1 MKLIDYM
8 PEYYEGVKEMVEL
21 LNSEQPTFDKQVDLM
36 TRLLLNG
43 FVMKAD
49 SQGLSIMEY
58 ELKIPTDLSKSLE
71 NRRYDILMRILP
83 PHPITIKYFRELLKS
98 FEISVDVEVDAVKDV
113 LQAIGK
119 YDDIS
124 KDQMD
129 RLKYLLNVY
138 VPANIDWSI
147 LTTADADSQLSLF
160 VGVGATY
167 SVETSTNARLN
178 EEAESRLPFYIGV
191 VHQFVIETENK
202 AKEGQLIE

>member
-8 PEYYEGVKEMVEL
+8 PEYYDGVKEIVEL

-83 PHPITIKYFRELLKS
+83 PHSITIKYFRELLKS

>member
-49 SQGLSIMEY
+49 SQGLAIMEY

>member
-8 PEYYEGVKEMVEL
+8 PEYYDGVKEMVEL

-113 LQAIGK
+113 LQAIAK

-160 VGVGATY
+160 IGVGSTY
-167 SVETSTNARLN
+167 SVETSTNVKLN
-178 EEAESRLPFYIGV
+178 EEAESRLPVYIGV

-202 AKEGQLIE
+202 AKEGQVI

>member
-8 PEYYEGVKEMVEL
+8 PEYYDGVKEMVEL
-21 LNSEQPTFDKQVDLM
+21 LSSEQPTFDKQVDLM

-49 SQGLSIMEY
+49 SQGLAIMEY
-58 ELKIPTDLSKSLE
+58 ELKIPTDLNKSLE

-98 FEISVDVEVDAVKDV
+98 FEISVDVEVDAVKDI

-160 VGVGATY
+160 VGVDTTY
-167 SVETSTNARLN
+167 SVETSTNAKLN
-178 EEAESRLPFYIGV
+178 EEAENRLPGYIGV

-202 AKEGQLIE
+202 AKEGQVI

>member
-1 MKLIDYM
+1 MKLSDYM
-8 PEYYEGVKEMVEL
+8 PAYYVGVKEMVEL

-49 SQGLSIMEY
+49 SQGLAIMEY

-119 YDDIS
+119 FDDIS

-138 VPANIDWSI
+138 VPVNIDWSI
-147 LTTADADSQLSLF
+147 LTTADADNQLNLF
-160 VGVGATY
+160 VGVGSTY
-167 SVETSTNARLN
+167 SVETSTNAKLN
-178 EEAESRLPFYIGV
+178 EEYESRLPFFIGV

>member
-8 PEYYEGVKEMVEL
+8 PEYYDGVKEMVEL

-49 SQGLSIMEY
+49 SQGLAIMEY
-58 ELKIPTDLSKSLE
+58 ELKIPTDLNKSLE

-160 VGVGATY
+160 VGVGSTY

-178 EEAESRLPFYIGV
+178 EEAESRLPVYISV

-202 AKEGQLIE
+202 AKEGQVI

>member
-8 PEYYEGVKEMVEL
+8 PEYYDGVKEMAEL

-49 SQGLSIMEY
+49 SQGLAIMEY

-147 LTTADADSQLSLF
+147 LTTSDSDSQLSLF
-160 VGVGATY
+160 VGVGSTY
-167 SVETSTNARLN
+167 SVETSINARLS
-178 EEAESRLPFYIGV
+178 EEAESRLPVYIGV

>member
-8 PEYYEGVKEMVEL
+8 PEYYDDVKEMVEL

-49 SQGLSIMEY
+49 SQGLAIMEY

-98 FEISVDVEVDAVKDV
+98 FEIAVDVQVDAIKDV

-160 VGVGATY
+160 VGVGATF
-167 SVETSTNARLN
+167 SVETSTDAKLN
-178 EEAESRLPFYIGV
+178 DEAESQLPIYISV